1 MRSEISSSAEVG
13 VWFGSTR
20 LDVVGVAAAVLT
32 IAAAFFL
39 DFLAARLG
47 AAAYLG
53 SRFCGLAVSVVV
65 VTIGCLG
72 AYVTC

>member
-1 MRSEISSSAEVG
+1 
-13 VWFGSTR
+13 
-20 LDVVGVAAAVLT
+20 
-32 IAAAFFL
+32 
-39 DFLAARLG
+39 
-47 AAAYLG
+47 LG